1 MTYLGIKKIQII
13 PKSIKIKSDRFI
25 LLLTT
30 DCVVYIILIL
40 FIFFKIKI
48 KKQKSL

>member
-25 LLLTT
+25 LFLYDYRL
-30 DCVVYIILIL
+30 CGLYYFNFVYI
-40 FIFFKIKI
+40 FQNKN
-48 KKQKSL
+48 